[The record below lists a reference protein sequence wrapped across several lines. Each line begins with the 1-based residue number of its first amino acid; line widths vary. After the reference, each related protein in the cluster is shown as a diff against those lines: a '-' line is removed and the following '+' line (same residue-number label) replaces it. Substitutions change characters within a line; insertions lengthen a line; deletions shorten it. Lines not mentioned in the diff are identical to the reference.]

1 MAEVSKPKR
10 RRVRPAPTVRERAEK
25 AQAEASKPKR
35 QKSSRVGKAL
45 KVAFKPLAFLGVLGK
60 FRIVQVLGK
69 VFRFIGKILWPAYF
83 RNSWRELRLV
93 SWPSWKQSRRLTYAV
108 IIFAVLFGG
117 IIYGLD
123 FGLDKAFRHLL
134 IGK

>member
-1 MAEVSKPKR
+1 MAEASKPKR
-10 RRVRPAPTVRERAEK
+10 RRIRTASTVRERAEK

-35 QKSSRVGKAL
+35 QKSSRIGKVL
-45 KVAFKPLAFLGVLGK
+45 RVLFKPFASLGALGK
-60 FRIVQVLGK
+60 FRVVRGSGK
-69 VFRFIGKILWPAYF
+69 VFRFIGKIIWPTYI
-83 RNSWRELRLV
+83 RNAWKELRLV
-93 SWPSWKQSRRLTYAV
+93 SWPSWRESRRLTYAV

-117 IIYGLD
+117 LVYGLD